1 MTTALTIGRLALA
14 ADVHV
19 ETVRYYQRI
28 GLLQEP
34 MRPLGGVRRYGQ
46 LDVARLQFIR
56 RAKTMG
62 FTLDGIAGLL
72 QLKGKRACEQTRQL
86 TEHKLLDV
94 RRKLEDLQ
102 RLEAEL
108 VQLADDCAHAPRGGH
123 CPTLDF
129 LRQA

>member
-19 ETVRYYQRI
+19 ETVRYYQRV
-28 GLLQEP
+28 GLLREP
-34 MRPLGGVRRYGQ
+34 GRPLGSVRRYGQ
-46 LDVARLQFIR
+46 PDVARLQFIR

-62 FTLDGIAGLL
+62 FTLEEIAGLL
-72 QLKGKRACEQTRQL
+72 QLKGKRTCTQTRRL
-86 TEHKLLDV
+86 TEHKLLEV
-94 RRKLEDLQ
+94 RRKLEDLR

-108 VQLADDCAHAPRGGH
+108 VQLADDCTHAPRGGH

>member
-1 MTTALTIGRLALA
+1 MTSALTIGRLALT

-34 MRPLGGVRRYGQ
+34 QRPLGGVRRYSEN
-46 LDVARLQFIR
+46 DVARLQFIR
-56 RAKTMG
+56 RAKMMG
-62 FTLDGIAGLL
+62 FTLKEIAGLL
-72 QLKGKRACEQTRQL
+72 QLKGTRACDRTRRL
-86 TEHKLLDV
+86 TEHRLLDV
-94 RRKLEDLQ
+94 RCKLESLQ

-108 VQLADDCAHAPRGGH
+108 LQLVDECAHAPRGGR

-129 LRQA
+129 LRHE

>member
-1 MTTALTIGRLALA
+1 MTSALTIGRLALA

-19 ETVRYYQRI
+19 ETVRYYQRM
-28 GLLQEP
+28 GLLHEP
-34 MRPLGGVRRYGQ
+34 ERPLGGVRRYEHQ
-46 LDVARLQFIR
+46 DLARLQFIR

-62 FTLDGIAGLL
+62 FTLEEIAGLL
-72 QLKGKRACEQTRQL
+72 QLKGKRACAQTRRL
-86 TEHKLLDV
+86 IEHKLFDV
-94 RRKLEDLQ
+94 RRKLEELR

-108 VQLADDCAHAPRGGH
+108 VQLAGDCAQTPRDGH

>member
-1 MTTALTIGRLALA
+1 MASALTIGRLALA

-19 ETVRYYQRI
+19 ETVRYYQRM
-28 GLLQEP
+28 GLLHEP
-34 MRPLGGVRRYGQ
+34 ERPLGGVRRYEHQ
-46 LDVARLQFIR
+46 DLARLQFIR

-62 FTLDGIAGLL
+62 FTLEEIAGLL
-72 QLKGKRACEQTRQL
+72 QLKGKRACAQTRRL

-94 RRKLEDLQ
+94 RRKLEDLR

-108 VQLADDCAHAPRGGH
+108 VQLAADCARVPRGGH

>member
-1 MTTALTIGRLALA
+1 MPTTLTIGRLALA
-14 ADVHV
+14 TDVHI

-34 MRPLGGVRRYGQ
+34 ARPFGSVRRYGPP
-46 LDVARLQFIR
+46 DVARLQFIR

-62 FTLDGIAGLL
+62 FTLEEIAGLL
-72 QLKGKRACEQTRQL
+72 QLKGQRACSQTRRL

>member
-1 MTTALTIGRLALA
+1 MTSDLTIGRLALA
-14 ADVHV
+14 ADVHI

-28 GLLQEP
+28 GLLREP
-34 MRPLGGVRRYGQ
+34 ERPLGGVRRYEHQ
-46 LDVARLQFIR
+46 DLARLQFIR

-62 FTLDGIAGLL
+62 FTLDEIAGLL
-72 QLKGKRACEQTRQL
+72 QLKGKRACEQTRRL

-102 RLEAEL
+102 RLETEL
-108 VQLADDCAHAPRGGH
+108 IQLADDCAHAPRGGH

-129 LRQA
+129 LRQP

>member
-1 MTTALTIGRLALA
+1 MGSALTIGRLALA

-19 ETVRYYQRI
+19 ETVRYYQRV
-28 GLLQEP
+28 GLLREP
-34 MRPLGGVRRYGQ
+34 ERPLGGVRRYDYHD
-46 LDVARLQFIR
+46 LARLQFVR
-56 RAKTMG
+56 RAKAMG
-62 FTLDGIAGLL
+62 FTLEEIAGLL

-86 TEHKLLDV
+86 TEHKLADV

-102 RLEAEL
+102 RLETEL
-108 VQLADDCAHAPRGGH
+108 MQLADDCAHAPRGGH

>member
-1 MTTALTIGRLALA
+1 MASALTIGRLALA

-19 ETVRYYQRI
+19 ETVRYYQRM
-28 GLLQEP
+28 GLLHEP
-34 MRPLGGVRRYGQ
+34 ERPLGGVRRYEHQ
-46 LDVARLQFIR
+46 DLARLQFIR

-62 FTLDGIAGLL
+62 FTLEEIAGLL
-72 QLKGKRACEQTRQL
+72 QLKGKRACAQTRRL
-86 TEHKLLDV
+86 IEHKLFDV
-94 RRKLEDLQ
+94 RRKLEELR

-108 VQLADDCAHAPRGGH
+108 VQLAGDCAQTPRDGH